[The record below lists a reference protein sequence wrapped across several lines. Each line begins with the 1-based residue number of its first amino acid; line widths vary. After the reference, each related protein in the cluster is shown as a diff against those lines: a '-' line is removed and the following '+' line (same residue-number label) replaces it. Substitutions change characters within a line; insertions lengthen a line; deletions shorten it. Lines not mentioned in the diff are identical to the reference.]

1 MIKTIEQLPLEEQRI
16 IAEEIREWEEETG
29 RNVITEEDLIKM
41 AEECGEY
48 KGEIKYGFKKGRKNN
63 S

>member
-41 AEECGEY
+41 AEECGEL
-48 KGEIKYGFKKGRKNN
+48 
-63 S
+63 